1 MKTLRSPRSLFAAAG
16 LVALLTACG
25 ASAPPADELANEM
38 IDTLEVNGVP
48 VSDEIKVCMHGKVEE
63 FQLTDDE
70 LSGFDS
76 FDDVAA
82 KAADGQQQAITIM
95 DRFEA
100 SLASCNDLG

>member
-1 MKTLRSPRSLFAAAG
+1 
-16 LVALLTACG
+16 VLLTACG

-76 FDDVAA
+76 LDDVAA
-82 KAADGQQQAITIM
+82 KAADGQQQAIAIM

-100 SLASCNDLG
+100 SLASCNQPG

>member
-1 MKTLRSPRSLFAAAG
+1 LA
-16 LVALLTACG
+16 VLLTACG

-76 FDDVAA
+76 LDDVAA
-82 KAADGQQQAITIM
+82 KAADGQQQAIAIM

-100 SLASCNDLG
+100 SLASCNQPG